1 MGSFKQHI
9 TCSTITGVCLG
20 GIAYQF
26 GFSIP
31 VCLLSAGLCSMAG
44 MLPDIDSDSS
54 RSFQECIY
62 FAAGLCA
69 VLLVDRLKL
78 FGIDRDT
85 ILLAGAAMFMFV
97 RFGVGNMI
105 KRITAHRGMF
115 HSIPAAVFAGQIV
128 FFLSSGSI
136 EDRLC
141 KSAALVAGYLSHLI
155 LDEICSID
163 STGQSLRFKKSFGTA
178 LKFYDPKR
186 LGTSLALYAVIIGF
200 TAFSVKNPNPID
212 SGESLENRIRLA
224 LEDSLEDVPLKQQD
238 ITSLIAFIKKKIPSS
253 EAVKNTIQNT
263 IQEDLST
270 VPEVAAAV
278 IVSVPAVKKAAT
290 LQEQMHYD
298 IPDRADYERTNA
310 IADERANETAGDV
323 NYLTGGLHLP
333 LIEAASHAETAALP
347 FEIPQ
352 QTAQAAP
359 LPFDIPS
366 NTAVNTA
373 VNTAPQLPF
382 SLPF

>member
-85 ILLAGAAMFMFV
+85 VLLAGAAMFMFV
-97 RFGVGNMI
+97 RFGVGSMI

-128 FFLSSGSI
+128 FFLSSGSN
-136 EDRLC
+136 EERLC

-163 STGQSLRFKKSFGTA
+163 STGQSLRLKKSFGTA

-200 TAFSVKNPNPID
+200 TAFAVKNPNSID
-212 SGESLENRIRLA
+212 SSESLENRIRLA
-224 LEDSLEDVPLKQQD
+224 LEDTLEDLPLKQED
-238 ITSLIAFIKKKIPSS
+238 ITSLVSFIKKKIPSAD
-253 EAVKNTIQNT
+253 AVKNTV
-263 IQEDLST
+263 QEDLST
-270 VPEVAAAV
+270 VPEVAAAM

-290 LQEQMHYD
+290 VQEQMHED
-298 IPDRADYERTNA
+298 IS
-310 IADERANETAGDV
+310 DERARDV
-323 NYLTGGLHLP
+323 NPLTGGLRPP
-333 LIEAASHAETAALP
+333 LIE
-347 FEIPQ
+347 
-352 QTAQAAP
+352 AAP
-359 LPFDIPS
+359 LPFDIPA
-366 NTAVNTA
+366 NTAVNIT